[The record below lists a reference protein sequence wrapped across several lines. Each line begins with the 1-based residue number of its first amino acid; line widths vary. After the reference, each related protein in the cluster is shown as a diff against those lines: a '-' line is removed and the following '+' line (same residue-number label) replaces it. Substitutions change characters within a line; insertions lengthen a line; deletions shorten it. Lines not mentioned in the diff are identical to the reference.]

1 MRSIR
6 RAAAFA
12 ALLVP
17 TFLAAPAGAGDATHC
32 AAYLQPVSTEGVVVH
47 ADLVELGC
55 FATYAEAVEAGTEG
69 ALRLDDGAA
78 PSTLSESDVAEA
90 TATAGSSVLI
100 GTEWVETGYTSTS
113 KSYFASATCSDLL
126 TWEVGY
132 VTDAWNDRF
141 ESGKGFGG
149 CDRNRKFQHS
159 QFGGSSI
166 LCTPN
171 CSTYGALNDEVS
183 SLRWTH

>member
-1 MRSIR
+1 MRPIR
-6 RAAAFA
+6 HAAAVA
-12 ALLVP
+12 ALFVP
-17 TFLAAPAGAGDATHC
+17 TFLAAPAGAGEATHC
-32 AAYLQPVSTEGVVVH
+32 SAYLQPTSTDGVVVH
-47 ADLVELGC
+47 ADVVELGC
-55 FATYAEAVEAGTEG
+55 FTTYAEAVAAGTEG
-69 ALRLDDGAA
+69 ALRLEDGIA
-78 PSTLSESDVAEA
+78 PSTLSEGAIAEA
-90 TATAGSSVLI
+90 TVGTSSSVLI
-100 GTEWVETGYTSTS
+100 GTEWIETGFTSTS

-149 CDRNRKFQHS
+149 CDRNRKFQQS

-183 SLRWTH
+183 LLRWTH

>member
-1 MRSIR
+1 MRSFR
-6 RAAAFA
+6 HAAAIVA
-12 ALLVP
+12 MLVP
-17 TFLAAPAGAGDATHC
+17 AFLPAPANAEEDTHC
-32 AAYLQPVSTEGVVVH
+32 VAYLRPSSTEGAVVH

-55 FATYAEAVEAGTEG
+55 FATYADALAAGTDG
-69 ALRLDDGAA
+69 ALLLDDRVT
-78 PSTLSESDVAEA
+78 PETLSVDEVAEA
-90 TATAGSSVLI
+90 TAGTSSSVLI
-100 GTEWVETGYTSTS
+100 GTEWIETGFTSSS
-113 KSYFASATCSDLL
+113 KSYFAASTCSDLL

-149 CDRNRKFQHS
+149 CDRNRKFQHA
-159 QFGGSSI
+159 QFAGSSL

-171 CSTYGALNDEVS
+171 CSSYGALNDEVS

>member
-1 MRSIR
+1 MRSFR
-6 RAAAFA
+6 HAAVLAVT
-12 ALLVP
+12 LVV
-17 TFLAAPAGAGDATHC
+17 TFLPAPAGAGSSTHC
-32 AAYLQPVSTEGVVVH
+32 AALLRPSWVDGVVIH
-47 ADLVELGC
+47 ADVLELGC
-55 FATYAEAVEAGTEG
+55 FDSYAEALAAGSGGALAVEASASPATLTDEAVADAG
-69 ALRLDDGAA
+69 AGAA
-78 PSTLSESDVAEA
+78 ST
-90 TATAGSSVLI
+90 VLI
-100 GTEWVETGYTSTS
+100 GTEWIETGFTSTS
-113 KSYFASATCSDLL
+113 KSYFASSTCSDAL

-159 QFGGSSI
+159 QFGGSSV